1 MRYGMQVL
9 VASIALLLLAG
20 GVWANTTRAPLS
32 ETRGLWVT
40 QATRGMAY

>member
-1 MRYGMQVL
+1 MRYGVQVL
-9 VASIALLLLAG
+9 VTSVSLLLLAG
-20 GVWANTTRAPLS
+20 AIWANTARTPLS